1 MASETNHGV
10 SRRRFLRQLGLG
22 AGAVG
27 AGLYLPGF
35 VPDGPGPIEGWVGKP
50 QKVLVLGAG
59 LAGLAAAWELEEA
72 GHQVT
77 VLEARSRPGGRVH
90 TLREPFAG
98 DLYAEAG
105 AVAFGAGYSEA
116 DRYIDEL
123 ELERAEW
130 AVPDL
135 RSLYYLEGQ
144 RFAVGRQEE
153 PDWPYELKPE
163 EQGLRPRELVARYV
177 AEKLPPEISEL
188 GSWREPPLAE
198 LDGLT
203 LAEFMREQGASEG
216 ALEVVRH
223 TQFYGPGLDR
233 ISALSAAVGVFGA
246 FGGGPPFV
254 LQNGNDRLPAAM
266 ADRLRR
272 SIRYGVEVTGIR
284 DTGEGVTVRARRGG
298 QRESYRADR
307 AICTLPA
314 PVLRGL
320 RFKPALPA
328 DQREAFSE
336 VPYLGTTRTYLQVDH
351 CFWYD
356 EGVSGSAG
364 TDLPIQEVARQP
376 SPDPGGPEQRAVL
389 ESHVRGPS
397 SRRLA
402 EQGESDL
409 IADVLRSMEK
419 VHPGVGDHLEGA
431 VVQAWSEDPYAL
443 SAYSWPGQGDV
454 TRYLESLQ
462 QPHGR
467 IHFAGEHTSVLH
479 ATMEGALRSGIRAA
493 GEVNEAGK
501 KAAA

>member
-1 MASETNHGV
+1 MVSGSDRGV

-27 AGLYLPGF
+27 ASLYLPG
-35 VPDGPGPIEGWVGKP
+35 PLADGPGAIEGRTGKP

-59 LAGLAAAWELEEA
+59 LAGLAAAWELDEA
-72 GHQVT
+72 GHDVT

-98 DLYAEAG
+98 GLYAEAG
-105 AVAFGAGYSEA
+105 AVAFGAGYTEA
-116 DRYIDEL
+116 DRFIDEL
-123 ELERAEW
+123 GLERAEW

-144 RFAVGRQEE
+144 RFAVGPDDE

-163 EQGLRPRELVARYV
+163 EQGLRPGELVAQYV
-177 AEKLPPEISEL
+177 AEKLPPEISEP

-198 LDGLT
+198 LDELT

-216 ALEVVRH
+216 ALEVIRH
-223 TQFYGPGLDR
+223 TQYYGPGLDR
-233 ISALSAAVGVFGA
+233 LSALSAAVSIFGA

-254 LQNGNDRLPAAM
+254 LKNGNDRLPAAM
-266 ADRLRR
+266 ADRLAR

-284 DTGEGVTVRARRGG
+284 DTGEGVAVRARRGG
-298 QRESYRADR
+298 QRESYHADR
-307 AICTLPA
+307 AVCTLPA
-314 PVLRGL
+314 PVLRDL
-320 RFKPALPA
+320 RFEPALPA
-328 DQREAFSE
+328 DQREAVHQ
-336 VPYLGTTRTYLQVDH
+336 VPYLGTTRTYLQVDR

-356 EGVSGSAG
+356 EGVTGSAG
-364 TDLPIQEVARQP
+364 TDLLIQEVARQP

-389 ESHVRGPS
+389 ESHVRGS
-397 SRRLA
+397 SARRLA
-402 EQGESDL
+402 EQGESNV

-431 VVQAWSEDPYAL
+431 VVQAWGEDPYAL
-443 SAYSWPGQGDV
+443 SAYSWPGPGDV
-454 TRYLESLQ
+454 TRYLEPLQ

-501 KAAA
+501 KEAA